1 MRRALKVW
9 WMALFLGGSPL
20 VCAQAPVSVAL
31 DDLGDLALDFAAVT
45 PVDEVPGPAVQG
57 LLTWRDGDL
66 YRLELP
72 RDARRARYH
81 VANGDAVTAGEPFV
95 TLYGPEIHHLQ
106 LEFAALTTR
115 FEAARERY
123 RRSRESYR
131 QQAIPEEQWVLIQD
145 RFLELELEYEH
156 MEHFQTLVRDAEGE
170 SDLAEEAVTLV
181 APLPGL
187 IHYRQADARLVA
199 GTEIAGFVP
208 RDAIRLRARVPRADA
223 QRLSG
228 FDLGACRVGLE
239 AVEGMSEGF
248 LQTAWS
254 DALPASCGF
263 PPGTALSVTPLYQ
276 QRAAYRVPRSAVF
289 TWQETAHILMR
300 DGGVLEA
307 VPVTLLM
314 PVDGDSYA
322 ITAQRDLADREVL
335 SRSVSAVQ
343 GFLLNLGGE

>member
-1 MRRALKVW
+1 MKKIGTIWLTV
-9 WMALFLGGSPL
+9 LFLSWVPL
-20 VCAQAPVSVAL
+20 GNGQAPASVAL
-31 DDLGDLALDFAAVT
+31 QDLGDLALDYAVVT
-45 PVDEVPGPAVQG
+45 PVDEVPGPSVQG
-57 LLTWRDGDL
+57 LPTWRDGDL

-81 VANGDAVTAGEPFV
+81 VANGDAVAAGEPFV

-106 LEFAALTTR
+106 LEFATVTTR

-156 MEHFQTLVRDAEGE
+156 MEHFQMLVRDAEGE
-170 SDLAEEAVTLV
+170 GDLAEEAITLV
-181 APLPGL
+181 APLSGL

-223 QRLSG
+223 QRLAG
-228 FDLGACRVGLE
+228 FDLGACRVGLQ
-239 AVEGMSEGF
+239 ALEGMSEGF
-248 LQTAWS
+248 LLTAWS
-254 DALPASCGF
+254 DALPDTCDI
-263 PPGTALSVTPLYQ
+263 PPGTALSATPLYRQ
-276 QRAAYRVPRSAVF
+276 DSAYRVPRSAVF
-289 TWQETAHILMR
+289 TWQETVHVFVRA
-300 DGGVLEA
+300 DDALEA

-314 PVDGDSYA
+314 PVDDDSYA
-322 ITAQRDLADREVL
+322 ITATLALAGREVL

-343 GFLLNLGGE
+343 GLLLDLGGE